1 MLQRS
6 QGPGMRT
13 VECIGI
19 CRRMCITRGA
29 IARLCDEKRRCELRL
44 QLLCVSEPVTV
55 GVLSQ
60 FVSLSP
66 SPHQKL
72 QSFNLIR

>member
-6 QGPGMRT
+6 QGPGMGT

-19 CRRMCITRGA
+19 CRRTCITWGA
-29 IARLCDEKRRCELRL
+29 IAQLCDEKRRCELGSH
-44 QLLCVSEPVTV
+44 LLCVSEPVTV
-55 GVLSQ
+55 GLLSQ

-66 SPHQKL
+66 SLHQ
-72 QSFNLIR
+72 SYSRSTS